1 MRVGEEE
8 QWNEDEEP
16 VVIVCYRDQLLEN
29 GDIYVTQVTKN
40 PSCRKSRKYILRRE
54 AARKEK

>member
-8 QWNEDEEP
+8 QWNDEDEEP

-29 GDIYVTQVTKN
+29 GDIYVT
-40 PSCRKSRKYILRRE
+40 
-54 AARKEK
+54 

>member
-1 MRVGEEE
+1 LRRYAIHYDNAYQKVYKVMRVGEEE

-29 GDIYVTQVTKN
+29 GDIYVT
-40 PSCRKSRKYILRRE
+40 
-54 AARKEK
+54 

>member
-16 VVIVCYRDQLLEN
+16 VIVCYRDQLLEN
-29 GDIYVTQVTKN
+29 GDML
-40 PSCRKSRKYILRRE
+40 LR
-54 AARKEK
+54 